1 MKKIA
6 FGALLASATCI
17 VLAAQQ
23 PSPPIFRAGTTLV
36 EFTVVATDER
46 GQPVTD
52 LKEDDITILQNG
64 KPQPVAFFRFEG
76 DAFAPGAVE
85 PTREQIA
92 PGLFTNRPEYS
103 PGPARNVTA
112 IVIDTLNTAPED
124 QVVVKAQVMQ
134 YLRAL
139 APNSR
144 IAIYG
149 LGSNLRI
156 LIDFTADTALL
167 RAQLDKLKLEY
178 NVQAIPADQRDR
190 FQQMEAEHFNTAV
203 DQYVADETDEEQQAE
218 AERQAE
224 LKGVRSHVARADEY
238 FQEQLQKRRITQTI
252 ASLEALGNHLSG
264 IPGRKN
270 LVWVSGGI
278 PIITQGA
285 FDRWVNTYSSE
296 IRGLA
301 QRLATQG
308 ITVYPV
314 QASGLRVGFLETAST
329 APGASRG
336 QVESMHLRPLTREH
350 EQRIWGTM
358 DVVADITGG
367 RAFRNTNEL
376 TAGVRAAA
384 TDMRGSYS
392 VGFYVPDNSDNR
404 WREFEVRVKR
414 AGVNIL
420 HRRGYMALAPVKQPV
435 NWAQTEWQTAM
446 QNPLGSTAIRL
457 DGRADVVPYGL
468 QIVLQIAADDL
479 YYKRVSGAPVADLE
493 IGFGERNRTEWT
505 RLRRDG
511 AMITIKE
518 NPSQAVK
525 PSIVRFQKTWTVEPD
540 TTHVRLIVRDR
551 MTARFGVLDM
561 PLDEIKR

>member
-1 MKKIA
+1 MKKVTA
-6 FGALLASATCI
+6 VVLLWSTTFI
-17 VLAAQQ
+17 VFAAQQ
-23 PSPPIFRAGTTLV
+23 PSPPLFRAGTTLV
-36 EFTVVATDER
+36 EFTIVATDQR

-52 LKEDDITILQNG
+52 LKQEEITILQNG

-76 DAFAPGAVE
+76 DAFAPGAVD
-85 PTREQIA
+85 PPRDRVA
-92 PGLFTNRPEYS
+92 PGIFTNRPDYS

-124 QVVVKAQVMQ
+124 QVAVKAQVMQ

-139 APNSR
+139 APNTR
-144 IAIYG
+144 VAIYA

-156 LIDFTADTALL
+156 LLDFTADLTAL

-178 NVQAIPADQRDR
+178 NVQSLAADELVRY
-190 FQQMEAEHFNTAV
+190 QQVEAEHLNTAV
-203 DQYVADETDEEQQAE
+203 DDDADEEEQSEAE
-218 AERQAE
+218 AKAE
-224 LKGVRSHVARADEY
+224 VDKMRGDMARTDEY
-238 FQEQLQKRRITQTI
+238 FHQQLQRRRINQTLS
-252 ASLEALGNHLSG
+252 SLEALGNHLSG

-278 PIITQGA
+278 PIATQGA
-285 FDRWVNTYSSE
+285 YDRWLNTYSTE

-314 QASGLRVGFLETAST
+314 QATGLRVGFLETAST
-329 APGASRG
+329 APGASKG
-336 QVESMHLRPLTREH
+336 SPESMHLRPMSREH
-350 EQRIWGTM
+350 ERRIWATM
-358 DVVADITGG
+358 DVVAEITGG

-392 VGFYVPDNSDNR
+392 VGFYVPDNSDHR
-404 WREFEVRVKR
+404 WREFDVRVKR
-414 AGVNIL
+414 PGVNVL
-420 HRRGYMALAPVKQPV
+420 HRRGYMALAPVKQPA
-435 NWAQTEWQTAM
+435 NWVQTDWQAAM

-457 DGRADVVPYGL
+457 DGRAEVVPYGL
-468 QIVLQIAADDL
+468 QVLLQIAADDL
-479 YYKRVSGAPVADLE
+479 YYKRVNGAPVADLE
-493 IGFGERNRTEWT
+493 IGFGERNRREWT
-505 RLRRDG
+505 RVRRDG
-511 AMITIKE
+511 AVITIKE
-518 NPSQAVK
+518 NPNQAVK
-525 PSIVRFQKTWTVEPD
+525 PTIVRFQKTWSIEPD

-561 PLDEIKR
+561 PLDQIRR

>member
-6 FGALLASATCI
+6 FGALVASATCMA
-17 VLAAQQ
+17 VAAQQ

-52 LKEDDITILQNG
+52 LKEEDITILQNG

-85 PTREQIA
+85 PPREQIA
-92 PGLFTNRPEYS
+92 PGLFTNRPEYA

-112 IVIDTLNTAPED
+112 IVIDTLNTVPED
-124 QVVVKAQVMQ
+124 QVAVRAQVMQ
-134 YLRAL
+134 YLRTL

-144 IAIYG
+144 VAIYA

-156 LIDFTADTALL
+156 LLDFTADLTAL
-167 RAQLDKLKLEY
+167 REQLAKLKLEF
-178 NVQAIPADQRDR
+178 NVQAFAADELVRV
-190 FQQMEAEHFNTAV
+190 QQMEAEHLNTAI
-203 DQYVADETDEEQQAE
+203 DQYTVDEADEEARAE
-218 AERQAE
+218 AEAKAE
-224 LKGVRSHVARADEY
+224 FEKVRGHMERADEY
-238 FQEQLQKRRITQTI
+238 FQQQLQMRRITQTI

-278 PIITQGA
+278 PIATQGA
-285 FDRWVNTYSSE
+285 HDRWVNTYSAE
-296 IRGLA
+296 VRGLA

-314 QASGLRVGFLETAST
+314 QATGLRVGILDTTTT
-329 APGASRG
+329 APGSSRG
-336 QVESMHLRPLTREH
+336 SVTDANLRPMTREH
-350 EQRIWGTM
+350 EMRIWSTM
-358 DVVADITGG
+358 DVVADVTGG
-367 RAFRNTNEL
+367 RAFRNSNEM
-376 TAGVRAAA
+376 TAGVQAAA
-384 TDMRGSYS
+384 NDLRGSYS
-392 VGFYVPDNSDNR
+392 VGFYVPENADHR
-404 WREFEVRVKR
+404 WHPFEVRVKR
-414 AGVNIL
+414 QGVRVL
-420 HRRGYMALAPVKQPV
+420 HRKGYMALAPVKQPA
-435 NWAQTEWQTAM
+435 NWSQPEWQTAM

-468 QIVLQIAADDL
+468 QVVLQIAADDL

-493 IGFGERNRTEWT
+493 IGFGERNRKEWT

-561 PLDEIKR
+561 PLDKVRR